1 MPRRI
6 SRLGGTTFRRSFMT
20 NAYSPAIHLEKEA
33 PSPPSRLPLSVS
45 RSGSNETAVFGHHA
59 AVLDDAD
66 PGAGQCLGG
75 RVIPDAEL
83 EPDRARPPRQC
94 QDLGRVARK
103 VFGAAE
109 DLDHVDRLRKI
120 GHPRHR
126 RSEERRV
133 GKEWR
138 SRW

>member
-1 MPRRI
+1 MMRSKVDFPAPLAPSTPIFAPWKNESQMPRRI

-20 NAYSPAIHLEKEA
+20 NAYSPAIHLEKGA

-75 RVIPDAEL
+75 RVVPDAEL
-83 EPDRARPPRQC
+83 EPDRARPPRQR
-94 QDLGRVARK
+94 QDLGRVARE
-103 VFGAAE
+103 VFGAAG
-109 DLDHVDRLRKI
+109 V
-120 GHPRHR
+120 
-126 RSEERRV
+126 
-133 GKEWR
+133 
-138 SRW
+138 